1 MTKRSVHSF
10 TLGLAATALCLIPIM
25 GNAQNYPTRP
35 ISLTVP
41 FPPGGVGDLVARP
54 IAEKLA
60 AGFGQPVVVENRA
73 GASGTLAATH
83 VARAA
88 PDGYTLL
95 FGTNNELAMSPP
107 LLKSL
112 PYDPTMAFAPI
123 TMTSQFP
130 NVLVIGPSMKVG
142 SLAELIDYLRQ
153 NPGKVTF
160 ATSGPGSTNHL
171 TSEIFKSLAKVS
183 FLDVHYKGGA
193 PAVTDV
199 LAGHVDAM
207 FATLPSALGAIKSG
221 KLRALVVTGETR
233 SPALPDVPASNEAN
247 LPGLVVL
254 TWQGV
259 LAPTGTPAPIIDQ
272 LYKAIR
278 AAASDPEL
286 RARFAAAGVEQ
297 VNQGPQQFATSIR
310 NEFERWT
317 AVIKN
322 AGITLQ

>member
-1 MTKRSVHSF
+1 MISRSICFLKS
-10 TLGLAATALCLIPIM
+10 GLTAVLCLLPVV
-25 GNAQNYPTRP
+25 GVAQNYPNRA

-54 IAEKLA
+54 IAEKVA
-60 AGFGQPVVVENRA
+60 AALGQPVVIENRA

-83 VARAA
+83 VARSS

-95 FGTNNELAMSPP
+95 FGTNNELAMSPS
-107 LLKSL
+107 LLKSI
-112 PYDPTMAFAPI
+112 PYDPTTAFAPI
-123 TMTSQFP
+123 TMVSQFP
-130 NVLVIGPSMKVG
+130 NVLVLGPSMKVG
-142 SLAELIDYLRQ
+142 SLAELIEFLRK

-183 FLDVHYKGGA
+183 FVDVHYKGGA

-207 FATLPSALGAIKSG
+207 FATLPSAVGAIKSG
-221 KLRALVVTGETR
+221 KLRALAVTGEGR
-233 SPALPDVPASNEAN
+233 SPALPDVPSSKEAGA
-247 LPGLVVL
+247 PGLIVL

-259 LAPTGTPAPIIDQ
+259 LAPAGTSAAIVDQ
-272 LYKAIR
+272 LYRAIR
-278 AAASDPEL
+278 AAAVEPDVK
-286 RARFAAAGVEQ
+286 ARLAAAGVEQ
-297 VNQGPQQFATSIR
+297 VNQDPQQFAVLIR
-310 NEFERWT
+310 SEFARWRT
-317 AVIKN
+317 VIKN